1 MSAVGCFGD
10 CGFKPSEPP
19 KPKNINVVFHPPI
32 QTILKEKDHAKWY
45 TDMINELATVG
56 DDPNQ
61 YNEYGEAPLCV
72 AADKGLGMVVSE
84 LLQRENIK
92 VNIKGK
98 HGRTPLYI
106 AAEGG
111 HVFIVKCLLRH
122 PNIDVN
128 SRNAPGGATPL
139 MGASRR
145 GHSRVVEL
153 LLQHPG
159 CDPDVSDK
167 DGHTAQHHAR
177 TNSVKWR
184 LHNYSYRSR
193 SCDNM
198 MGPQRH
204 NICHTS
210 PLPPN
215 ESENISS
222 KQNFRHYSLQ
232 EFHSPESPQHLQRLK
247 GSSSDTSSRH
257 SSSSCKDND
266 DELPEEDNVV
276 ADDDEDDLGSNED
289 EIFDDNQPL
298 IVYQECSIQISS
310 NEVESGAS

>member
-1 MSAVGCFGD
+1 MSTVGCFGD
-10 CGFKPSEPP
+10 CGFGPSEPP
-19 KPKNINVVFHPPI
+19 KPKNFTVVFHPPI
-32 QTILKEKDHAKWY
+32 QTRLKEKDDTKWY

-56 DDPNQ
+56 EDPNQ
-61 YNEYGEAPLCV
+61 FNEFGEAPLCV
-72 AADKGLGMVVSE
+72 AADKGLGMVVAQ
-84 LLQRENIK
+84 LLERDNIK

-98 HGRTPLYI
+98 HGRTPLFI

-128 SRNAPGGATPL
+128 SRNAPGGATAL

-153 LLQHPG
+153 LLQHP
-159 CDPDVSDK
+159 DTDTDILDR
-167 DGHTAQHHAR
+167 DGQTALQHAR

-193 SCDNM
+193 SVDNV
-198 MGPQRH
+198 MGSQRH

-210 PLPPN
+210 PSPLPPPLHDAAN
-215 ESENISS
+215 LPSS
-222 KQNFRHYSLQ
+222 APHFRHFSLQ
-232 EFHSPESPQHLQRLK
+232 EFHEQSQQQHQRLH

-257 SSSSCKDND
+257 SSTSSKDREE
-266 DELPEEDNVV
+266 EL
-276 ADDDEDDLGSNED
+276 DEDDDVDLGGHED
-289 EIFDDNQPL
+289 ELFEDNQPL
-298 IVYQECSIQISS
+298 ISQPVPDTSARQVVSDDEI
-310 NEVESGAS
+310 